1 MSNFKVFVGIDIS
14 KESFSACAIHSPE
27 EIIFEEKF
35 PMDSHGFKAFIR
47 KLSAFPKESI
57 LIGKESSG
65 CYYVNLFVYLSQKNF
80 NCVVLNPLIVKGVQ
94 SMEIRKTK
102 TDRSDAR
109 RIAFALYTAQHSLP
123 QKSFLSHEFRELA
136 RERER
141 LSQQIARL
149 KNDIEKALVV
159 LFPELERRVN
169 IYTEGIL
176 RLLEKYPSAW
186 ALKTAKTS
194 DIEQILYS
202 KRGRALS
209 VTAQQIKQW
218 AQDSIAQFFPIREIL
233 LQSKIKELFFL
244 EEQLEVITE
253 QLKRSCEEAALCQDI
268 EILKS
273 IKGIGDTTAMHFIA
287 EIENINRFSSPKK
300 LIAYCGVDPTVYESG
315 KFKGSSRLSK
325 RGNRHLRRVLWLM
338 AVSVV
343 MYNSYFREYFNRRR
357 QQGLPYKKAIL
368 AVAHK
373 LLRVIYAMLKKKTT
387 FKVSH
392 LPSPCM

>member
-14 KESFSACAIHSPE
+14 KESFSACAISSPQDV
-27 EIIFEEKF
+27 IFEDTF

-47 KLSAFPKESI
+47 KLNAFPKNSI

-65 CYYVNLFVYLSQKNF
+65 CYYINLFVYLSKKNF

-94 SMEIRKTK
+94 NMEIRKTK

-109 RIAFALYTAQHSLP
+109 RIAFALYTAQYVLP

-141 LSQQIARL
+141 ITQQIATL
-149 KNDIEKALVV
+149 KNDIEKALAV

-169 IYTEGIL
+169 IYTESIL
-176 RLLEKYPSAW
+176 RVLEKYPSAW
-186 ALKTAKTS
+186 ALKAAPLS
-194 DIEQILYS
+194 DIQKIISSEA
-202 KRGRALS
+202 GRASS
-209 VTAQQIKQW
+209 VTAESLKKW
-218 AQDSIAQFFPIREIL
+218 ADNSIGQFFPVRELILQGKIR
-233 LQSKIKELFFL
+233 ELFFL
-244 EEQLEVITE
+244 EEQLERVTE
-253 QLKRSCEEAALCQDI
+253 LLKKSCEEAALCQNI

-287 EIENINRFSSPKK
+287 EVGDISRFSSPKK
-300 LIAYCGVDPTVYESG
+300 LIAYAGLDPTVYESG

-325 RGNRHLRRVLWLM
+325 RGNRHLRRVIWLM
-338 AVSVV
+338 AVGVV
-343 MYNSYFREYFNRRR
+343 IHNEYFRQYFKRRR
-357 QQGLPYKKAIL
+357 TQGLPYKKAML

-373 LLRVIYAMLKKKTT
+373 LMRTIYAMLKHKKS
-387 FKVSH
+387 FSLNH
-392 LPSPCM
+392 SLSPCM

>member
-1 MSNFKVFVGIDIS
+1 
-14 KESFSACAIHSPE
+14 
-27 EIIFEEKF
+27 
-35 PMDSHGFKAFIR
+35 
-47 KLSAFPKESI
+47 
-57 LIGKESSG
+57 
-65 CYYVNLFVYLSQKNF
+65 
-80 NCVVLNPLIVKGVQ
+80 
-94 SMEIRKTK
+94 
-102 TDRSDAR
+102 
-109 RIAFALYTAQHSLP
+109 
-123 QKSFLSHEFRELA
+123 
-136 RERER
+136 
-141 LSQQIARL
+141 RL
-149 KNDIEKALVV
+149 KNDSEKALVV

-186 ALKTAKTS
+186 ALKAAKTS
-194 DIEQILYS
+194 DIERLLCS
-202 KRGRALS
+202 KRGRARS

-357 QQGLPYKKAIL
+357 QQGLP
-368 AVAHK
+368 
-373 LLRVIYAMLKKKTT
+373 
-387 FKVSH
+387 
-392 LPSPCM
+392 